1 MGISLAGEPDQW
13 ARCKTTNAG
22 RLIVVDVHGIFH
34 ELVADLDY
42 PMFIVTARADQQQA
56 GEVQAGEVQA
66 GCLVGFAC
74 QTSIAP
80 PRFLVCL
87 SRKNHTCRVA
97 ERADLLAVHFVPRD
111 ADALA
116 ELFGGESGDD
126 VDKFGRCDWRSGPE
140 GVPILQE
147 CDNWFAGRVR
157 DRLDLGDHVGFLL
170 EPVEAHR
177 VHGESLFDF
186 HRAER
191 IEPGH
196 PA

>member
-1 MGISLAGEPDQW
+1 M
-13 ARCKTTNAG
+13 
-22 RLIVVDVHGIFH
+22 DVHGIFH

-42 PMFIVTARADQQQA
+42 PMFIVTVRADQQQA
-56 GEVQAGEVQA
+56 GEVPANEVRAGEVPAGEVRA

-74 QTSIAP
+74 QTSIDP

-97 ERADLLAVHFVPRD
+97 QRADLLAVHFVPRG

-116 ELFGGESGDD
+116 ELFGGDSGDD
-126 VDKFGRCDWRSGPE
+126 VDKFARCAWRPGPE

-157 DRLDLGDHVGFLL
+157 DRLDLGDHVGFVL
-170 EPVEAHR
+170 EPLEAHR
-177 VHGESLFDF
+177 KRGEHYLEF
-186 HRAER
+186 HRAKR